1 MRLLWEENV
10 LGAIGALIVGLFALT
25 TAWLLLEGFMGV
37 TGWMAGPLSAAG
49 AVGTLEAIS
58 RRHYGDE
65 PTIAEQRDRSAWSS

>member
-10 LGAIGALIVGLFALT
+10 LGAIGALIVGLFALS

-37 TGWMAGPLSAAG
+37 SGWVAGPLSAAA

-58 RRHYGDE
+58 RREYADE
-65 PTIAEQRDRSAWSS
+65 PTLAEPRDRSAWSS